1 MEEEKIINGNCW
13 VAYFDILVFRKL
25 MKNFPIWY
33 VRDVL
38 KQALDTGKRS
48 NVKCKFIFFSDSFIF
63 YTDDDSHDAFS
74 CIEVTSSLFFRAM
87 FLGKEKI
94 PMRGCLNVGRFCAD
108 EDNRIFF
115 GPALIEA
122 YDCAEGQNWIGFVLS
137 EKTREKLSSFESAGI
152 KSGYKNRYVEYLVP
166 YKKEPNEK
174 EPKLR
179 NLLAYNLNL
188 LTTIGNTGQARG
200 QQYELWTALGFMK
213 YVAQMLSIKKGNQS
227 IDVEESS
234 DYEEIITKYDNTEK
248 FMFWLYPAL
257 KEMAEKQNTSE
268 NVKTL

>member
-13 VAYFDILVFRKL
+13 VAYFDILGFRKL

-38 KQALDTGKRS
+38 KQALDMGKRS

-63 YTDDDSHDAFS
+63 YTSDDSQESFS
-74 CIEVTSSLFFRAM
+74 CIEGTSALFFRAM

-108 EDNRIFF
+108 EENRIFF

-152 KSGYKNRYVEYLVP
+152 KSGYKNRYREYEVP
-166 YKKEPNEK
+166 YNKEPR
-174 EPKLR
+174 LR

-188 LTTIGNTGQARG
+188 LTTIGDTGQARG

-213 YVAQMLSIKKGNQS
+213 GVAQMLSTKKGNQS
-227 IDVEESS
+227 ADIEKCS
-234 DYEEIITKYDNTEK
+234 DYDEIITKYDNTEK

-257 KEMAEKQNTSE
+257 KEMTEKQNASG